1 MCRVWMARAV
11 GLAAG
16 FAADRVF
23 GDPRRYHP
31 VAGFGR
37 LAARLE
43 PVVYDDSRAAGA
55 TYTAVLTGGAVAVGA
70 GLERMT
76 RGRPVARAVVT
87 AAMTWAVLGG
97 RSLEREAAVMAGHL
111 DADDLP
117 AARERLGHLCSRE
130 ASGLD
135 ADELARATVESVAEN
150 TSDAVVAPLWW
161 GGLLGLPGL
170 AGYRAVNTLDAMVGY
185 RSERYRNFG
194 WASARLD
201 DAANYLPARAC
212 ALLTGLVAGRPADAW
227 RVWRRDARHHP
238 SPNAGPVEA
247 AFAGALGLRLGG
259 TNRYGDADEDRGT
272 LGDGPHPR
280 SADVHRVARLS
291 RRVGLASAA
300 VAVVLSVR
308 RSDDRTTT
316 RRGTSDE

>member
-1 MCRVWMARAV
+1 MWMARAV
-11 GLAAG
+11 GLVLG
-16 FAADRVF
+16 VVADRVF

-37 LAARLE
+37 LASRLE
-43 PVVYDDSRAAGA
+43 PALYDDSRAAGA
-55 TYTAVLTGGAVAVGA
+55 TYTAVLTSGAVAAGA
-70 GLERMT
+70 GLERAT
-76 RGRPVARAVVT
+76 RGRPVARALVT
-87 AAMTWAVLGG
+87 AGVTWAVLGG
-97 RSLEREAAVMAGHL
+97 RSLEREAGVMAGHL
-111 DADDLP
+111 DAGDLP

-130 ASGLD
+130 ATGLD

-161 GGLLGLPGL
+161 GGLFGLPGL

-194 WASARLD
+194 WAAARLD

-212 ALLTGLVAGRPADAW
+212 AVLTGLVAGRPAEAW

-259 TNRYGDADEDRGT
+259 TNVYDDAPEDRGT
-272 LGDGPHPR
+272 LGDGPRPR
-280 SADVHRVARLS
+280 SIDVHRIAALS
-291 RRVGLASAA
+291 RRVGVAATA

-308 RSDDRTTT
+308 RSDESTTT
-316 RRGTSDE
+316 RRGTNDE